1 MILAA
6 PRVLKNETKAGT
18 GIPLP
23 RRDGATRQ
31 ELPSLWL
38 LRG

>member
-1 MILAA
+1 VA

-18 GIPLP
+18 GFLL
-23 RRDGATRQ
+23 RGATAPTRQ